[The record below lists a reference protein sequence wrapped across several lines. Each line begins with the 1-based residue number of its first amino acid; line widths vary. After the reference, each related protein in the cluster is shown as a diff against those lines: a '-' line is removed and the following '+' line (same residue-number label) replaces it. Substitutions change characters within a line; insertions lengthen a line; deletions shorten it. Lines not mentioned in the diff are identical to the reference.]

1 MSNEIISIERLF
13 EVGREYYPEGH
24 FRVEIWD
31 IGVRFCWEIKR
42 GAMNTLNT
50 AFLNIPLN
58 NITESAVR
66 GFLDAETRP

>member
-31 IGVRFCWEIKR
+31 VGVRFCWEMKS